1 MNVVFFILCVISIT
15 VLCVFS
21 PESALPAML
30 KGANKALTLTFTLVP
45 VYAVWTGLYRVL
57 ELSGITNAMSKR
69 LKRPVNLLFGKTSD
83 KAAEYISLN
92 LSANLLGLGGVATPL
107 GIKACT
113 ELEKENNHKT
123 AELLL
128 VAAATSVQI
137 LPVSVLALM
146 ISYGSKNSSYI
157 ILPGFLSTL
166 FSSVCGITL
175 FKLFSELR
183 DNRSRNKRSP
193 RRDIKS
199 KNAVRREKMQRKKIS
214 LSALTESKK

>member
-1 MNVVFFILCVISIT
+1 
-15 VLCVFS
+15 
-21 PESALPAML
+21 ML

-45 VYAVWTGLYRVL
+45 VYAVWTGLYRIL
-57 ELSGITNAMSKR
+57 ELSGVTNAMAKR
-69 LKRPVNLLFGKTSD
+69 LKHPVNLLFGKTGD

-107 GIKACT
+107 GIKACAA
-113 ELEKENNHKT
+113 LEKESNHKA

-128 VAAATSVQI
+128 VVAATSVQV

-146 ISYGSKNSSYI
+146 ISYGSKNSSSI

-175 FKLFSELR
+175 FKLFSKLR
-183 DNRSRNKRSP
+183 DKRSRRECRNKKS
-193 RRDIKS
+193 RREIQS
-199 KNAVRREKMQRKKIS
+199 KTAVRREKTQRKQK
-214 LSALTESKK
+214 LSTLAGSKK

>member
-45 VYAVWTGLYRVL
+45 VYAVWTGLYRIL

-107 GIKACT
+107 GIKACA
-113 ELEKENNHKT
+113 ELEKESNHKA

-128 VAAATSVQI
+128 VVAATSVQI

-146 ISYGSKNSSYI
+146 ISYGSKNSSSI

-175 FKLFSELR
+175 FKLFSKLR
-183 DNRSRNKRSP
+183 DKRERRNKKSP
-193 RRDIKS
+193 RNVKS
-199 KNAVRREKMQRKKIS
+199 KKRFGMKKLNATK
-214 LSALTESKK
+214 

>member
-1 MNVVFFILCVISIT
+1 
-15 VLCVFS
+15 
-21 PESALPAML
+21 ML
-30 KGANKALTLTFTLVP
+30 KGANKALTLSFTLVP
-45 VYAVWTGLYRVL
+45 VYAVWTGLYRIL

-113 ELEKENNHKT
+113 ELEKENNHKA

-128 VAAATSVQI
+128 VVAATSVQI

-146 ISYGSKNSSYI
+146 ISYGSKNSSSI

-183 DNRSRNKRSP
+183 DNRSRNKRNL

-199 KNAVRREKMQRKKIS
+199 KNAVRREKTQRKKIS

>member
-15 VLCVFS
+15 VLCIFS

-45 VYAVWTGLYRVL
+45 VYAVWTGLYRIL
-57 ELSGITNAMSKR
+57 ELSGVTNAMSKR
-69 LKRPVNLLFGKTSD
+69 LKRPVNLLFGKTGD

-107 GIKACT
+107 GIKACA
-113 ELEKENNHKT
+113 ELEIENNHKA

-128 VAAATSVQI
+128 VVAATSVQV

-146 ISYGSKNSSYI
+146 ISYGSKNSSSI

-175 FKLFSELR
+175 FKLFSKLR
-183 DNRSRNKRSP
+183 DKQSCRECRKTQ
-193 RRDIKS
+193 S
-199 KNAVRREKMQRKKIS
+199 KNAVRHEKTQRKQK
-214 LSALTESKK
+214 LNTLAGSKK